1 MTSIHTQPL
10 IINLSPNSHNGE
22 ETTLTIHCLSEL
34 TPVDMLDMS
43 YGRAD
48 PTGCCVWLGAFLF
61 IEMFARELCDTDQNE
76 MQKYWSKIRDAL
88 FPPNACALMEL
99 GSGTGMSSLSLLSM
113 STRSNEEDTDKS
125 DAANSISK
133 SPSLLVQTDVNDDAL
148 ELCRINRDANKDKIR
163 RCAVHVEKL
172 EWGKD
177 TTTILNKANLPTT
190 YHTVLATDVLYDL
203 SSLVPLL
210 TSAFELLKEDGYFI
224 LSHVP
229 RAYMDEDE
237 NDSETTLETIIIKEA
252 FKVGLDLAAYPCE
265 EKDIG
270 EEIIQSIKEQN
281 NTMILRP
288 SLLPHIFGDNTV
300 SISEKYSWKRMIDA
314 GTAVFV
320 FQKKRSS

>member
-1 MTSIHTQPL
+1 MYYRSIRHRL
-10 IINLSPNSHNGE
+10 VVA
-22 ETTLTIHCLSEL
+22 EL
-34 TPVDMLDMS
+34 
-43 YGRAD
+43 
-48 PTGCCVWLGAFLF
+48 
-61 IEMFARELCDTDQNE
+61 
-76 MQKYWSKIRDAL
+76 KI
-88 FPPNACALMEL
+88 
-99 GSGTGMSSLSLLSM
+99 LL
-113 STRSNEEDTDKS
+113 
-125 DAANSISK
+125 
-133 SPSLLVQTDVNDDAL
+133 
-148 ELCRINRDANKDKIR
+148 RINRDANKDKINR

-190 YHTVLATDVLYDL
+190 YQTVLATDVLYDL

-229 RAYMDEDE
+229 RAYIDEDE

-300 SISEKYSWKRMIDA
+300 SISENHSWTRIIDS
-314 GTAVFV
+314 GAVIFV
-320 FQKKRSS
+320 FQKKRST

>member
-1 MTSIHTQPL
+1 MTSFGTQPL
-10 IINLSPNSHNGE
+10 HINLSPNE

-34 TPVDMLDMS
+34 TPIDMLDMS

-61 IEMFARELCDTDQNE
+61 IEMFARELSDTNQNE
-76 MQKYWSKIRDAL
+76 MQKYWKLIREAL
-88 FPPNACALMEL
+88 FPPHCQVIEL

-113 STRSNEEDTDKS
+113 STRSNEEGTDES
-125 DAANSISK
+125 NAANSIYK
-133 SPSLLVQTDVNDDAL
+133 CPSLIVQTDNNDDAL
-148 ELCRINRDANKDKIR
+148 ELCRINRDANRDKINR
-163 RCAVHVEKL
+163 NCAVHVEKL

-177 TTTILNKANLPTT
+177 TTMLDRASLPTT

-229 RAYMDEDE
+229 RAYIDEDE
-237 NDSETTLETIIIKEA
+237 NDSETTLETIVIKQA
-252 FKVGLDLAAYPCE
+252 FKVGLELAAYPCG
-265 EKDIG
+265 EKDID
-270 EEIIQSIKEQN
+270 EEIIQSTKEQN

-300 SISEKYSWKRMIDA
+300 SISENHSWKRMIDSGA
-314 GTAVFV
+314 AIFV

>member
-1 MTSIHTQPL
+1 MKGHSSKDTRT
-10 IINLSPNSHNGE
+10 
-22 ETTLTIHCLSEL
+22 
-34 TPVDMLDMS
+34 MLD
-43 YGRAD
+43 RA
-48 PTGCCVWLGAFLF
+48 
-61 IEMFARELCDTDQNE
+61 
-76 MQKYWSKIRDAL
+76 S
-88 FPPNACALMEL
+88 
-99 GSGTGMSSLSLLSM
+99 
-113 STRSNEEDTDKS
+113 
-125 DAANSISK
+125 
-133 SPSLLVQTDVNDDAL
+133 
-148 ELCRINRDANKDKIR
+148 
-163 RCAVHVEKL
+163 
-172 EWGKD
+172 
-177 TTTILNKANLPTT
+177 LPTT

-229 RAYMDEDE
+229 RAYIDEDE
-237 NDSETTLETIIIKEA
+237 NDSETSLETIVIKQA
-252 FKVGLDLAAYPCE
+252 FKVGLELAAYPV

-314 GTAVFV
+314 GAAVFV

>member
-1 MTSIHTQPL
+1 M
-10 IINLSPNSHNGE
+10 
-22 ETTLTIHCLSEL
+22 
-34 TPVDMLDMS
+34 DMLDMS
-43 YGRAD
+43 YGTAD

-61 IEMFARELCDTDQNE
+61 IEMFAREFSDIDQNE
-76 MQKYWSKIRDAL
+76 MQNLKVIRDAL
-88 FPPNACALMEL
+88 FPPNCELIEL
-99 GSGTGMSSLSLLSM
+99 GSGTGMSSLSLMSM
-113 STRSNEEDTDKS
+113 ATRSNEEDTDES
-125 DAANSISK
+125 NAANIYK
-133 SPSLLVQTDVNDDAL
+133 GPSLLVQTDNNDDAL
-148 ELCRINRDANKDKIR
+148 ELCRINRDANRDKINR
-163 RCAVHVEKL
+163 NCDVHVEKL

-177 TTTILNKANLPTT
+177 TTTMLDRASLPTT

-210 TSAFELLKEDGYFI
+210 TSAFELLREDGYFI

-229 RAYMDEDE
+229 RAYIDEDE

-265 EKDIG
+265 GKDIG
-270 EEIIQSIKEQN
+270 IEIIQSINEQN

-300 SISEKYSWKRMIDA
+300 SISEKHSWKRMIDA

>member
-10 IINLSPNSHNGE
+10 RINLSPNSHGE

-61 IEMFARELCDTDQNE
+61 IEMFAREFSDTDQNE
-76 MQKYWSKIRDAL
+76 MQKYWKVIREAL
-88 FPPNACALMEL
+88 FPPHCQVIEL
-99 GSGTGMSSLSLLSM
+99 GSGTGMSSLSLILM
-113 STRSNEEDTDKS
+113 SERSNEEDTDDFTDEKS
-125 DAANSISK
+125 IYK
-133 SPSLLVQTDVNDDAL
+133 GPSLLVQTDNNDDAL
-148 ELCRINRDANKDKIR
+148 ELCRINRDANRDKINR
-163 RCAVHVEKL
+163 NCDVHVEKL

-177 TTTILNKANLPTT
+177 TTTMLDRASLPTT

-229 RAYMDEDE
+229 RAYIDEDE

-265 EKDIG
+265 GKDIG
-270 EEIIQSIKEQN
+270 IEIIQSIKEQN

-288 SLLPHIFGDNTV
+288 SLLPHIFGDNTL
-300 SISEKYSWKRMIDA
+300 SISEKHSWKRMIDA
-314 GTAVFV
+314 GGAVFV

>member
-1 MTSIHTQPL
+1 
-10 IINLSPNSHNGE
+10 LSPKEE
-22 ETTLTIHCLSEL
+22 ETGLIIHCLSEL

-76 MQKYWSKIRDAL
+76 MQKYWSKIREAL
-88 FPPNACALMEL
+88 FPPNCQVIEL
-99 GSGTGMSSLSLLSM
+99 GSGTGMSSLSLILM
-113 STRSNEEDTDKS
+113 SERSYEEDTDDFTDKKS
-125 DAANSISK
+125 IYK
-133 SPSLLVQTDVNDDAL
+133 GPSLLVQTDNNDDAL
-148 ELCRINRDANKDKIR
+148 ELCRINRDANRDKINR
-163 RCAVHVEKL
+163 NCAVHVEKL
-172 EWGKD
+172 KWGKD
-177 TTTILNKANLPTT
+177 TTTMLDRASLPTT

-229 RAYMDEDE
+229 RAYIDEDE

-252 FKVGLDLAAYPCE
+252 FKVGLEVAAYPVE

-270 EEIIQSIKEQN
+270 IEIIQSIEEQN

-300 SISEKYSWKRMIDA
+300 SISEKHSWKRMIDA
-314 GTAVFV
+314 GAAVFV